1 MQTTSDSRR
10 DLLKAKKLLYL
21 HGFASSGQSGT
32 VKSLRMLL
40 PEATVI
46 APDIPIS
53 PKEALPFLQ
62 DLVQKEQP
70 DLIIGT
76 SMGAMYAQLMG
87 GHDRILVNPAF
98 EIASTL
104 VSRNMLGKIT
114 FHNPRKDGQTDFL
127 LTKSILQEFKEV
139 TSLCFKNLEDDKDA
153 MVYGLFGREDDVV
166 DTYDEFKRHYRDAI
180 RFDGGH
186 HLNDHAIIRSL
197 LPVIQW
203 IDDKRSARQRP
214 CLLFD
219 LEHSLVDLRR
229 DPFSLGS
236 HEISTAGFAFRKL
249 SQTYDSYIVASSRPE
264 VIGEARDKMAW
275 AELNMGVGSYDR
287 LILTSRKS
295 LIMADYLVT
304 SQDDEEELEAFMG
317 TVIRLGSDTYK
328 SWEDIISYFELL
340 GGQ

>member
-1 MQTTSDSRR
+1 MQTTQDSHS
-10 DLLKAKKLLYL
+10 DLLSSKKLLYL
-21 HGFASSGQSGT
+21 HGFASSGESGT
-32 VKSLRMLL
+32 VRSLRMLL
-40 PEATVI
+40 PEATII

-53 PKEALPFLQ
+53 PKEALTYLQ
-62 DLVQKEQP
+62 DLVQREQP

-76 SMGAMYAQLMG
+76 SMGAMYTQLMSG
-87 GHDRILVNPAF
+87 YDRILVNPAF

-104 VSRNMLGKIT
+104 VSRNMLGRIT

-127 LTKSILQEFKEV
+127 LTKSILQEFREV
-139 TSLCFKNLEDDKDA
+139 TSLCFKNLEKDKDA

-166 DTYDEFKRHYRDAI
+166 DTYDEFKQHYKDAI

-203 IDDKRSARQRP
+203 IDDKRSGRQRP
-214 CLLFD
+214 SLLFD

-229 DPFSLGS
+229 DPFSPES

-249 SQTYDSYIVASSRPE
+249 SQTYDSYVVASSRPE
-264 VIGEARDKMAW
+264 VIDKAKDKMEW
-275 AELNMGVGSYDR
+275 MERNMGVGSYDR
-287 LILTSRKS
+287 MILTSRKS

-304 SQDDEEELEAFMG
+304 SQDDEDDLDAFMG

-328 SWEDIISYFELL
+328 SWEDVISYFELL